1 MPIPQIRKNIDAIDQ
16 EIVRLLNKRAAKTLE
31 IGHLK
36 AKGKKAVYVSA
47 REKDVLDRI
56 SRQNAGPLANA
67 GLAAIYREIMSAS
80 LSLEKPLVIAYMGPQ
95 ATFSHMAA
103 LKKFGASVSYLSC
116 HTITDVFVEVEK
128 DNADYGVIPIENSI
142 EGAISH
148 TLDMLVDSDLKI
160 CAQILLDV
168 SHNLLSRYPKASIRT
183 IYSNPQVFGQC
194 RLWLETNLPK
204 ADLVEVS
211 STTRAAQIASREKNS
226 ACIASLL
233 AAEEYRLKI
242 VAKEIEDSPHNITR
256 FLVVGKTEAQKT
268 GQDKTS
274 LMFSIK
280 DKVGALHDMLLPF
293 KKYGINLT
301 KIESRPSKRRAWD
314 YFFFVDLAG
323 HRQDTKVKKALNE
336 LEEKCK
342 FLKVLGSYPVCE
354 S

>member
-1 MPIPQIRKNIDAIDQ
+1 MPIPGIRKDINAIDQ
-16 EIVRLLNKRAAKTLE
+16 EIVRLLNKRASRILQIGKLKTKLGQP
-31 IGHLK
+31 IY
-36 AKGKKAVYVSA
+36 APA
-47 REKDVLDRI
+47 REKEVLDRI
-56 SRQNAGPLANA
+56 ASHNPGPLEKES
-67 GLAAIYREIMSAS
+67 LAAIYREIMSAS
-80 LSLEKPLVIAYMGPQ
+80 LALEKPLLISYLGPQ
-95 ATFSHMAA
+95 ATFSHLAA
-103 LKKFGASVSYLSC
+103 LKKFGSSVSYLSC
-116 HTITDVFVEVEK
+116 HTITDVFLEVER

-160 CAQILLDV
+160 CSQIMLDI
-168 SHNLLSRYPKASIRT
+168 SHNLLSRYPKTSISK

-204 ADLVEVS
+204 ADLIEVA
-211 STTRAAQIASREKNS
+211 STTKAAQIASREKNS

-233 AAEEYRLKI
+233 AAREYGLKI

-256 FLVVGKTEAQKT
+256 FLVVGKSEAGKT
-268 GQDKTS
+268 DQDKTS
-274 LMFSIK
+274 IMFSIK

-314 YFFFVDLAG
+314 YFFFVDLSG
-323 HRQDTKVKKALNE
+323 HKDDGKVKKALNE

-342 FLKVLGSYPVCE
+342 FLKVLGSYPVSDC
-354 S
+354 